1 MIVEQL
7 RSYDARMQ
15 RAFAGRLELYRNRLF
30 HYQTKLFYLSPQS
43 RLRENRQYLADLEER
58 FAEAMKARLLESRHR
73 ISLYAQRLE
82 GLSPLRKL
90 SQGYSYVAD
99 AQGRAVTSISKI
111 NEGDTLTVSVTD
123 GTIETQVRSI
133 RKEERTHVG

>member
-82 GLSPLRKL
+82 GLSPLRKRARDIPMWQMPRGGRL
-90 SQGYSYVAD
+90 PVSQ
-99 AQGRAVTSISKI
+99 K
-111 NEGDTLTVSVTD
+111 
-123 GTIETQVRSI
+123 
-133 RKEERTHVG
+133 